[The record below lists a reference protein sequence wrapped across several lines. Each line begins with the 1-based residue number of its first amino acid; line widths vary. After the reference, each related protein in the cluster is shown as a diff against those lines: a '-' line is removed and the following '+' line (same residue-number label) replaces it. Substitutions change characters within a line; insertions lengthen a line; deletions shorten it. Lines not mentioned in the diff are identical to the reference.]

1 MSAMFAGNARQVI
14 PAEGKECAIVVSD
27 GEGRVT
33 ELPFASARGLVA
45 AHGPLAPSTGV
56 AAAAR
61 AIGSAPVA
69 LVAAAAAATQG
80 PPPPGGLAPAPAA
93 PHVSPPPLD
102 RLLRFT
108 GDAAG
113 SAKEEAAFLL
123 YGTRTHRALRVTF
136 LTFLC
141 IAYGAYAL
149 VGLSDALTKAEGF
162 SALYFIRVGQCVA
175 CLFFVAAFAGSE
187 RAWLVTSAVYASVLT
202 NVFGTW
208 YFAAQAPGV
217 QIDSIVLFGAMPL
230 ICGVAFRPEWRAYS
244 VICTVHIVRS
254 IVELQGLGATT
265 IFVVC
270 FASSLG
276 AVACYVHERDS
287 REHFVSGRARSRQC
301 CRATVFVGLLT
312 RVRVA
317 RAARAGAGRGT
328 I

>member
-1 MSAMFAGNARQVI
+1 MSSRLAGNARQVI

-123 YGTRTHRALRVTF
+123 YGARTFRALRVTF
-136 LTFLC
+136 LAFFC

-175 CLFFVAAFAGSE
+175 CLFLVTALFLVNGSV
-187 RAWLVTSAVYASVLT
+187 RGWLVLSAVYAAVLT
-202 NVFGTW
+202 NVFGTC
-208 YFAAQAPGV
+208 YFASQAPGA
-217 QIDSIVLFGAMPL
+217 QMDSIVLFGAMPL
-230 ICGVAFRPEWRAYS
+230 ICGVAFRPDWRVYS
-244 VICTVHIVRS
+244 AICTIHITRS
-254 IVELQGLGATT
+254 IVQLQGVGATT
-265 IFVVC
+265 IFVVVL
-270 FASSLG
+270 ASCLG
-276 AVACYVHERDS
+276 AVACYVLERDS
-287 REHFVSGRARSRQC
+287 REHFVSDGPARAR
-301 CRATVFVGLLT
+301 LEEM
-312 RVRVA
+312 
-317 RAARAGAGRGT
+317 
-328 I
+328 

>member
-1 MSAMFAGNARQVI
+1 M
-14 PAEGKECAIVVSD
+14 SD

-45 AHGPLAPSTGV
+45 AHGPLAPSTGD

-61 AIGSAPVA
+61 AMGSAPVA
-69 LVAAAAAATQG
+69 LVAAAAAATQE

-123 YGTRTHRALRVTF
+123 YGARTHRALRVTF
-136 LTFLC
+136 LAFFC

-175 CLFFVAAFAGSE
+175 FLFPLTVLFLVNGSV
-187 RAWLVTSAVYASVLT
+187 RGWLVLSAVYAAVLT
-202 NVFGTW
+202 NVFGTC
-208 YFAAQAPGV
+208 YFASQAPGAQMAASFSSAPCRSFV
-217 QIDSIVLFGAMPL
+217 ASPFGL
-230 ICGVAFRPEWRAYS
+230 IGACTQRFTSHARSCNCRASAQLQFLLWYLRPASAQWRAMS
-244 VICTVHIVRS
+244 S
-254 IVELQGLGATT
+254 SAT
-265 IFVVC
+265 
-270 FASSLG
+270 
-276 AVACYVHERDS
+276 
-287 REHFVSGRARSRQC
+287 
-301 CRATVFVGLLT
+301 
-312 RVRVA
+312 
-317 RAARAGAGRGT
+317 RGST
-328 I
+328 L